1 MKLFTTIFIIFVLLH
16 GETRGGCFLSTCMK
30 KKSELPE
37 TPSPHSSSVELDQRI
52 ARLER
57 RFDLFLP
64 TEHSQRSDDS
74 VKSLENRIAKL
85 ETNVTAWFA
94 TIERR
99 YAQLFEQ
106 QQQQLA
112 RSGYFSDQ
120 SQSSTFLEHGTDA
133 IVEVNDGKRPI
144 VAHPTENT
152 RRKKVAQFMTRDSG
166 RTTTTDANP
175 FDELAQHS
183 NESHVIV
190 MPANH
195 HVQFENHF
203 LLKDQRR
210 KASGPSRSEER
221 MDKLWEDYD

>member
-1 MKLFTTIFIIFVLLH
+1 MQLFTTIFIIFVLLY

-30 KKSELPE
+30 KKIELPE
-37 TPSPHSSSVELDQRI
+37 TPPPHSRSVELDRRI
-52 ARLER
+52 SKLER
-57 RFDLFLP
+57 RFDMFLP
-64 TEHSQRSDDS
+64 TEHSQSDDS
-74 VKSLENRIAKL
+74 VKSLENRISKL
-85 ETNVTAWFA
+85 EINVTAWFA

-120 SQSSTFLEHGTDA
+120 SPSSRFLEHETDA
-133 IVEVNDGKRPI
+133 IVEMNDGKRPI
-144 VAHPTENT
+144 VAHPSENT
-152 RRKKVAQFMTRDSG
+152 RRKKVAHFLARDSG
-166 RTTTTDANP
+166 RSTTTTDANP
-175 FDELAQHS
+175 FDDQHS

-195 HVQFENHF
+195 VQFEDHF
-203 LLKDQRR
+203 LRKDQRR

-221 MDKLWEDYD
+221 MDKLWENYD